1 MIAIYSKNLVTP
13 LERGYGYRKF
23 GGYVIVEGDNILE
36 VLPELPKDF
45 NGKIYDF
52 GEKIVMPAIV
62 EPHTHSIFAGDRAEE
77 FHMRMQGKSYIEIAK
92 AGGGILSTVKS
103 TRNAS
108 DEVLENLLR
117 KRLDI
122 FLRNGVLTL
131 EIKSGYD
138 LTHKGEIRLLT
149 IIRRI
154 GNNHVVD
161 VLSTYLGAHAIP
173 PDSDREVYIEE
184 IIHKTLPEVKRKELA
199 DFVDVFCDETAYTVD
214 EAMKIFQ
221 KAIELGMKIKV
232 HAEELKYTGI
242 SSKVALLGGIS
253 ADHLIKIKKEDLL
266 IMKEKGTVPV
276 LLPMIAFLL
285 NEDLTNTL
293 KHIYSLGIPF
303 ALSTDFNPGSS
314 PVISVWNMVDMAI
327 TRFRIPL
334 EYIIPAITINAAKA
348 VALDDRGIIQK
359 GKKAYLI
366 VLSIERL
373 ELLGYLW
380 GISPVWKVFKG
391 EEVVFESDDIPI
403 WIQ

>member
-13 LERGYGYRKF
+13 LEKGYGYRKF
-23 GGYVIVEGDNILE
+23 TGYILVEGDNIVD
-36 VLPELPKDF
+36 VLPQLPNNF
-45 NGKIYDF
+45 EGKVYDL
-52 GEKIVMPAIV
+52 GDKIVMPAIV

-77 FHMRMQGKSYIEIAK
+77 FHMRMQGKSYVEISK
-92 AGGGILSTVKS
+92 AGGGILSTVRN

-108 DEVLENLLR
+108 ADVLENLLR
-117 KRLDI
+117 KRLEI

-138 LTHKGEIRLLT
+138 LTHEGEIRTLE
-149 IIRRI
+149 IVKRV
-154 GNNHVVD
+154 GGNHVVD

-173 PDSDREVYIEE
+173 PDSNREVYIEE
-184 IIHKTLPEVKRKELA
+184 MIHKTIPEIKKEGLA

-214 EAMKIFQ
+214 EALRIFQ
-221 KAIELGMKIKV
+221 KAVELGMKIKV
-232 HAEELKYTGI
+232 HAEELKHTGI

-253 ADHLIKIKKEDLL
+253 ADHLLKVKEEDLL

-276 LLPMIAFLL
+276 LLPMTAFFL
-285 NEDLTNTL
+285 NEDLADTL
-293 KHIYSLGIPF
+293 KHIYSLGISF

-314 PVISVWNMVDMAI
+314 PVVSVWNMIDIAI

-334 EYIIPAITINAAKA
+334 DYIIPAITINAAKA
-348 VALDDRGIIQK
+348 LALDDRGIIQK
-359 GKKAYLI
+359 GKKAYL
-366 VLSIERL
+366 VALSVEKL

-391 EEVVFESDDIPI
+391 EKVVFEADAIPV
-403 WIQ
+403 WV